1 MFYNFGGVYMKKV
14 ISVEEAIGHVEDG
27 MTIMVGGFLGYGN
40 PLKIVDGLAEN
51 GVKDLTLICNDTAF
65 VDIGVGK
72 LVVNKQLK
80 KAIVSHIGTNRET
93 GNQMNAGELDVEL
106 VPQGTL
112 AEVIRAGGA
121 GLGGVLTPVGIGT
134 KVEEGKQKLEID
146 GKEYLVELPL
156 WADVAL
162 IYADKVDKNGNLLF
176 KGADR
181 NFNPMMAT
189 AADLV
194 IVEAGE
200 IVEEIDP
207 NIVHTPGIFVDYIVD
222 GGDK

>member
-1 MFYNFGGVYMKKV
+1 MKKV
-14 ISVEEAIGHVEDG
+14 ISVEEAIAHIEDG

-40 PLKIVDGLAEN
+40 PLKIVDGLAEK

-162 IYADKVDKNGNLLF
+162 IYADKVDKFGNLLF

-200 IVEEIDP
+200 IVEKLDP